1 MSDEAYPT
9 SDTRPRLKDMTPEQ
23 RKRYDAAKKAREKE
37 LSDSKRDTTDVLSV
51 PLSPLLYGLR
61 KYDDMSHE
69 STGGESPKDPDALI
83 HDMKTTERERLARER
98 LARELGVYPK
108 NTIDETLLMKNMRK
122 K

>member
-1 MSDEAYPT
+1 MNE
-9 SDTRPRLKDMTPEQ
+9 EQ
-23 RKRYDAAKKAREKE
+23 RKRYDAAIQARRDEKE
-37 LSDSKRDTTDVLSV
+37 LSDRKRDTTDVLSV

-83 HDMKTTERERLARER
+83 HDMKTTERERLVRER
-98 LARELGVYPK
+98 LARKY
-108 NTIDETLLMKNMRK
+108 TIDEKLLMRNMRK